1 MYHLRYTLPS
11 GRHSRRE
18 PFVASEM
25 YPLIKQCLL
34 ASTPPKQVG
43 RTSRQRFRRY
53 ITLVERLATSASAVG
68 IGIPNLKPLAL
79 QTVIKID
86 LAAFH
91 IFDAC
96 VVH

>member
-1 MYHLRYTLPS
+1 MPHLRSSVPS
-11 GRHSRRE
+11 GRRSRRE
-18 PFVASEM
+18 AFVASDM
-25 YPLIKQCLL
+25 YPLIKQCRA
-34 ASTPPKQVG
+34 ASTLPKQVG

-79 QTVIKID
+79 QTVIKVD

-96 VVH
+96 IVH